1 MLRARIRQVEKAERE
16 RRVASVRFWED
27 EEGRLYTDE
36 QLLRHIAHYGSL
48 GAALAYGD
56 IRLVSESPQLS
67 RARPGERPRLADY
80 LEEA

>member
-1 MLRARIRQVEKAERE
+1 MLESGKWKRPSVKGEWRACDFGKT
-16 RRVASVRFWED
+16 RR
-27 EEGRLYTDE
+27 GRLYTDE

>member
-1 MLRARIRQVEKAERE
+1 MEKAERE

-27 EEGRLYTDE
+27 GEGRLYT
-36 QLLRHIAHYGSL
+36 
-48 GAALAYGD
+48 D

-67 RARPGERPRLADY
+67 RTRPGERPRLADY

>member
-1 MLRARIRQVEKAERE
+1 MEKAERE

-27 EEGRLYTDE
+27 GEGRLYTDE

-48 GAALAYGD
+48 GAALAYGN

-67 RARPGERPRLADY
+67 RTRPGERPRLADY

>member
-1 MLRARIRQVEKAERE
+1 M
-16 RRVASVRFWED
+16 RFWED

-36 QLLRHIAHYGSL
+36 QLLRHIAHYGSPG
-48 GAALAYGD
+48 GARAYGGNRRG
-56 IRLVSESPQLS
+56 RLVSESPQLS